1 MNQLTKNLFHPG
13 DYMKHLNLLLLVVRL
28 AVGALMLTHG
38 LSKLTLLFGSGPIQ
52 FPDPIGLGVTTS
64 LVLAVFTE
72 VICSFLLIFGL
83 GTRFAAIG
91 LLITMLTA
99 ALIVHSN
106 DPFARQELPLL
117 YATIYLVIIIAGAG
131 KFSVDN
137 WLHSIVNRK

>member
-117 YATIYLVIIIAGAG
+117 YA
-131 KFSVDN
+131 
-137 WLHSIVNRK
+137 